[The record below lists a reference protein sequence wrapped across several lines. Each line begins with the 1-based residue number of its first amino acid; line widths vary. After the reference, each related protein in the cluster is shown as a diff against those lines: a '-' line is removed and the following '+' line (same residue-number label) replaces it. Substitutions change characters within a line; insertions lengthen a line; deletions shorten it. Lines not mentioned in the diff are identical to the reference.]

1 MQDGKGAEILVIDDV
16 QEIVEELLEL
26 LALLEMPA
34 MGAAS
39 LGQAMQV
46 LRDHPTIRV
55 IACDVRL
62 KRESGLEIT
71 NMVHND
77 GALADRELD
86 YIFMTGDSMQP
97 DAIKTHKVLTKPVR
111 PRELIRLLKEM
122 LGHEDEA

>member
-26 LALLEMPA
+26 LALLDMPA
-34 MGAAS
+34 MGADS
-39 LGQAMQV
+39 LGQALRI

-62 KRESGLEIT
+62 KRESGLEIIDL
-71 NMVHND
+71 VHSD
-77 GALADRELD
+77 GALTDRRLN

-97 DAIKTHKVLTKPVR
+97 DTIKTHKVMTKPVQ
-111 PRELIRLLKEM
+111 PGELIRLLKEM